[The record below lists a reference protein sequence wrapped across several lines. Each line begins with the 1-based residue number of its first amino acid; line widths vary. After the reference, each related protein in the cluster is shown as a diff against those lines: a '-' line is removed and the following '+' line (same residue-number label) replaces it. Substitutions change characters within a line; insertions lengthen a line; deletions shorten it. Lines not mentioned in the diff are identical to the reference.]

1 MAIQKKQPN
10 RGGRFRR
17 WVALTLALCL
27 LSALTPRGFGGVA
40 KAATTTA
47 ASVTCYAAVDGA
59 WKEVNAL
66 TTSKSARYSKWNNLI
81 INRARYYL
89 TAMEVEGAYAAFGF
103 KATELNE
110 NSRIFP
116 HTDASD
122 EPDKLWADV
131 TPQKVTEAGAGGF
144 YVPLCYDKTLSTHP
158 IYLYYLPNNKTGNST
173 YFTGSANKDNA
184 NILAQNM
191 FYSLEVRDPESIYT
205 PAHGPLPDSVKYIF
219 HSGGTLTL
227 PLVRGIAWKVTDQ
240 KTGTEYVPTAAAA
253 NAADG
258 TVTYTYGEITGPVI
272 VQPVTASTD
281 LTVTYN
287 AATLTENL
295 VPSIS
300 TRSACWRPSRRTA
313 LKK

>member
-66 TTSKSARYSKWNNLI
+66 TTSKSARYSKWKTMVLTKE
-81 INRARYYL
+81 RYYL
-89 TAMEVEGAYAAFGF
+89 TASEAEAAYASFGF
-103 KATELNE
+103 KAAGL
-110 NSRIFP
+110 SADAQVFP
-116 HTDASD
+116 NTDGKDDA
-122 EPDKLWADV
+122 DKIWADV
-131 TPQKVTEAGAGGF
+131 PLKPDSSEGAGG
-144 YVPLCYDKTLSTHP
+144 YLIPLCYNKSFSSNP
-158 IYLYYLPNNKTGNST
+158 IHLYYLPNNKTGNPS
-173 YFTGSANKDNA
+173 YFITSADRDNGQ
-184 NILAQNM
+184 ILAENM
-191 FYSLEVRDPESIYT
+191 FYSTVLQDPESIYT

-227 PLVRGIAWKVTDQ
+227 PLARGIAWKVTARD
-240 KTGTEYVPTAAAA
+240 TGAEYVPTAAAA

-281 LTVTYN
+281 LTVIYN

-295 VPSIS
+295 GPSIS

>member
-1 MAIQKKQPN
+1 MTIQKKQPN

-27 LSALTPRGFGGVA
+27 LSALTPRDFGGVA
-40 KAATTTA
+40 KAAGTV
-47 ASVTCYAAVDGA
+47 SVTCYAAVDGA

-66 TTSKSARYSKWNNLI
+66 TTSKSASYSKWKTMVLTKE
-81 INRARYYL
+81 RYYL
-89 TAMEVEGAYAAFGF
+89 TASEAEAAYASFGF
-103 KATELNE
+103 KAAGLNE

-131 TPQKVTEAGAGGF
+131 TPQAVSTAGAGGF

-158 IYLYYLPNNKTGNST
+158 IYLYYLPNNKIGNST

-191 FYSLEVRDPESIYT
+191 FYSLEVRDPENIYT
-205 PAHGPLPDSVKYIF
+205 PAHGPLPTGAQYIF

-240 KTGTEYVPTAAAA
+240 KTGTEYVPTSTVE
-253 NAADG
+253 NVTDM
-258 TVTYTYGEITGPVI
+258 TVTYTYGAITGPVY

-281 LTVTYN
+281 LTVIYN